1 MVDLVAIGVDVPG
14 FASKG
19 DFVWIVRCGGLGF
32 MTEQEV
38 WVPSTTGKAKCV
50 LPSEAAKQKAREHP
64 FPDLELAGD
73 FLWLS
78 KLGGPEDSSAPG
90 VRSEDSLARW
100 TSDRCSVASR
110 AAKVP
115 TAKGAECLAR
125 EEILPNDPNGSEH
138 VVGLATIAADL
149 PGFASKGDFG
159 ADLCALWAATTRQ
172 SRRSGVSSTTG
183 KATSRSSH
191 WRRSGERHGT
201 PMHRHPAR
209 RVPLAFQIRGSGRA
223 PGVGVPTD
231 ARVAFSRRR
240 EESRPRNKPSP

>member
-1 MVDLVAIGVDVPG
+1 MPG

-19 DFVWIVRCGGLGF
+19 DFVWIVHSGGLGF

-38 WVPSTTGKAKCV
+38 WVSSTTGKAKCV

-64 FPDLELAGD
+64 FPDLERGD

-90 VRSEDSLARW
+90 VRSEDSLAPDLR
-100 TSDRCSVASR
+100 SMLKRLR

-138 VVGLATIAADL
+138 VVGLVTIAADL
-149 PGFASKGDFG
+149 PGFASKGDFVWIVHSVG
-159 ADLCALWAATTRQ
+159 RDYTTEQ
-172 SRRSGVSSTTG
+172 EVWVSSTTG
-183 KATSRSSH
+183 KATYILPSEAFGRKALE
-191 WRRSGERHGT
+191 RRCTDIQRGEFL
-201 PMHRHPAR
+201 
-209 RVPLAFQIRGSGRA
+209 LAFQIRGSGREPGAAVRTDSQAAFA
-223 PGVGVPTD
+223 PP
-231 ARVAFSRRR
+231 R
-240 EESRPRNKPSP
+240 SRPRNKPSP

>member
-19 DFVWIVRCGGLGF
+19 DFVWIVHSGGLGF

-38 WVPSTTGKAKCV
+38 WVSSTTGKAKCV
-50 LPSEAAKQKAREHP
+50 LPSEAAKRKAREHP
-64 FPDLELAGD
+64 FPDLERGD

-78 KLGGPEDSSAPG
+78 KLGGPEDSSRRA
-90 VRSEDSLARW
+90 
-100 TSDRCSVASR
+100 SDRKTASRADLRSMLNRLR

-138 VVGLATIAADL
+138 VVGLVTIAADL
-149 PGFASKGDFG
+149 PGFASKGDFVWIVPP
-159 ADLCALWAATTRQ
+159 WAATTRQ

-183 KATSRSSH
+183 KAT
-191 WRRSGERHGT
+191 
-201 PMHRHPAR
+201 
-209 RVPLAFQIRGSGRA
+209 
-223 PGVGVPTD
+223 
-231 ARVAFSRRR
+231 
-240 EESRPRNKPSP
+240 